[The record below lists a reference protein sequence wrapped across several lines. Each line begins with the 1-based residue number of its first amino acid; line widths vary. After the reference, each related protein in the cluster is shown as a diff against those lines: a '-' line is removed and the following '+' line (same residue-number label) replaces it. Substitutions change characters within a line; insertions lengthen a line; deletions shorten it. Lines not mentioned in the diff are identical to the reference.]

1 MEPKYTEGSNG
12 GSHSDRHSN
21 AQIPRLWREFGPIW
35 ILGSLGSLGY
45 QGHYRTIKDTMI
57 P

>member
-12 GSHSDRHSN
+12 GRYADRHSN
-21 AQIPRLWREFGPIW
+21 AQIPAIGGEFGPIW
-35 ILGSLGSLGY
+35 ILGSLGY

>member
-12 GSHSDRHSN
+12 GRYADRHSN

-35 ILGSLGSLGY
+35 IKDN
-45 QGHYRTIKDTMI
+45 RTIKDTYRPHNPRPWMV
-57 P
+57 